1 MASEDSYIV
10 AAPPSMKRIPKA
22 CGACRQSKV
31 KCDGKRP
38 CTRCEKLKKQCVFFE
53 IPKDPVTERLESVE
67 SEIQRLQAQ
76 LADMRELL
84 RVNNAHPRSHP
95 QPGALAGVDDF
106 SQVHHVPEP
115 VQQCR
120 ESVSRTSPPQPA
132 TDAAG
137 FLHQS
142 ATNLAPRSDIPLQ
155 DRIRPAQYEMR
166 RPAKKR
172 RSGFEVREEPISDFI
187 SKGMIS
193 LDYAVDCFTTFFQGC
208 DRYIPIFDPRYD
220 TFESVRYRSSIL
232 LNAICTIGSRVESR
246 AGSQLSDLLQ
256 TELKKWINVVIQN
269 ETLNCLESVQALLVI
284 ACYSAERSLI
294 LSFATRMA
302 LDLGLDEAF
311 EELTQHLT
319 MKDVEGGS
327 IASGTIRD
335 EDALMRKSRTWFGL
349 LVLEHIFS
357 LDGGKPPGI
366 RMTGNSRRC
375 RKLLDHPSST
385 ILDLRLFSQVELNVI
400 RVHINETLG
409 VNAPLARPDIAEF
422 VQEAKLDLDLWFD
435 DWQRIIE
442 NALAP
447 EDEERAP
454 ILAALRVQKC
464 WGEMMLHCKALRSM
478 GVENV
483 AAMSSVE
490 RRILLMAKASA
501 RKHLS
506 LITIEPDSYL
516 AKLKYAMDFV
526 WAKCAF
532 CFLLLLKLSRL
543 LPEGKEEHEEL
554 LNHGNRLLD
563 DLTKSVSSSSI
574 SSNSNVYLQI
584 LRLSIEKY
592 GRTLHEIGLGT
603 EGAAEDTAPFWE
615 LFDAQTELT
624 TFVPEQFVSEW
635 DFPGLN
641 LFYFPTTWQDFF
653 ADFSLAV

>member
-1 MASEDSYIV
+1 MSEDSYLV
-10 AAPPSMKRIPKA
+10 AAPASMKRIPKA
-22 CGACRQSKV
+22 CSACRQSKV

-53 IPKDPVTERLESVE
+53 IPKDPATERLQNVE
-67 SEIQRLQAQ
+67 SEVRRLQDQIEDMRQMLRLQSQPSQALSVETLSQAQ
-76 LADMRELL
+76 L
-84 RVNNAHPRSHP
+84 
-95 QPGALAGVDDF
+95 
-106 SQVHHVPEP
+106 P
-115 VQQCR
+115 VSGQR
-120 ESVSRTSPPQPA
+120 DSLPTTSPPQIDPGN
-132 TDAAG
+132 AA
-137 FLHQS
+137 FLAQ
-142 ATNLAPRSDIPLQ
+142 NEIPVQPRNRVQ
-155 DRIRPAQYEMR
+155 EVY
-166 RPAKKR
+166 RPAKRR

-187 SKGMIS
+187 GKGFITVE
-193 LDYAVDCFTTFFQGC
+193 YAVDCFATFFQGC
-208 DRYIPIFDPRYD
+208 DRYIPVFDPKYD
-220 TFESVRYRSSIL
+220 TFDSVRYRSSIL

-246 AGSQLSDLLQ
+246 SGSQLSDLLQ

-269 ETLNCLESVQALLVI
+269 EALNCLESVQALLVI
-284 ACYSAERSLI
+284 ACYSAERSLM

-311 EELTQHLT
+311 EELTHRLT
-319 MKDVEGGS
+319 MKDVDGVPGIVGLIE
-327 IASGTIRD
+327 
-335 EDALMRKSRTWFGL
+335 EENALMRKSRTWFGL

-366 RMTGNSRRC
+366 RMTGNARRC
-375 RKLLDHPSST
+375 RKLLHQPSST

-409 VNAPLARPDIAEF
+409 GKVPLARADITTA

-442 NALAP
+442 NALVP
-447 EDEERAP
+447 DDEERAP
-454 ILAALRVQKC
+454 LLAALRVQKC
-464 WGEMMLHCKALRSM
+464 WSELMLHCKALRSL

-483 AAMSSVE
+483 AAMSPVE
-490 RRILLMAKASA
+490 RKILSMAKTSA

-516 AKLKYAMDFV
+516 AKLK
-526 WAKCAF
+526 
-532 CFLLLLKLSRL
+532 
-543 LPEGKEEHEEL
+543 
-554 LNHGNRLLD
+554 LLD
-563 DLTKSVSSSSI
+563 DLTKSTSD
-574 SSNSNVYLQI
+574 SNAASNGNAYLQI

-592 GRTLHEIGLGT
+592 GRTLQESGLGAQ
-603 EGAAEDTAPFWE
+603 GDNVEDTAPFWE

-624 TFVPEQFVSEW
+624 SFVPEQFVSEW